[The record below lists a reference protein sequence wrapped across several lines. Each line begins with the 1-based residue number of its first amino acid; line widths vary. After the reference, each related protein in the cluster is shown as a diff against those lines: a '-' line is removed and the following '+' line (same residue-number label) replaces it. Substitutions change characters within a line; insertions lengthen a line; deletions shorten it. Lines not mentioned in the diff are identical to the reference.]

1 MSVLWLMGIVLILLI
16 LAYNTYGR
24 FVEKKLNINKET
36 KTPAH
41 THYDGVDYVPAKA
54 PVLLGHHFASIAGAA
69 PIVGPIIAATFGWV
83 PAILWILVGGI
94 FFGAVH
100 DFTSLIASVRHE
112 GRSIGEVIEKYIGFS
127 GKRLFTIFSFATL
140 ILVIGV
146 FTDIV
151 AKTFVSIPAVGLSSG
166 LFILL
171 AIVFGISIYRAKL
184 PLGPTS
190 LAGVLLLFGA
200 VWIGVSFGDSFGDL
214 ISGVAYSIFSGLE
227 NPIYIFWVVAI
238 LVYIFFAAITPVW
251 ILLQP
256 RDYLNSYLLYAMLGG
271 GVVGL
276 LFTGGEIQLQAYTG
290 FVDEKLGYMFPILF
304 VTIACGAI
312 SGFHSLVSSGT
323 TSKQLDKE
331 SDAKIVGYGGML
343 IEVLLAA
350 LALSTVAILMKSD
363 YSTTLSENGPV
374 YLFAHGL
381 GSFMATLGIP
391 TAAAI
396 TFTSLA
402 VSAFALTSLDTSTR
416 IARFMF
422 QEFFSKK
429 GKSTNVLLS
438 NRKIGTAVAV
448 VFGGMLTLSGQ
459 FSQIW
464 PIFGSANQLLAALAL
479 LTVSVWLYTQGK
491 KIWFTVIPMI
501 FMFTVTSSALV
512 ILIQKNIEQGNLIL
526 TLLGG
531 ILLILSLVLLSQ
543 GILTYKKLSHQTK
556 IQESKVGS

>member
-1 MSVLWLMGIVLILLI
+1 MSILWLMGIVLILLI

-24 FVEKKLNINKET
+24 FIEKKLGVNKDS

-41 THYDGVDYVPAKA
+41 TIPDGVDYVPAKA

-69 PIVGPIIAATFGWV
+69 PIVGPIIAATFGWL

-112 GRSIGEVIEKYIGFS
+112 GRSIGEVIEKYIGFN
-127 GKRLFTIFSFATL
+127 GKRLFTLFSFATL

-166 LFILL
+166 LFIFL
-171 AIVFGISIYRAKL
+171 AILFGLSIYRMKL
-184 PLGPTS
+184 PLAPLS
-190 LAGVLLLFGA
+190 LAGVALLFVA
-200 VWIGVSFGDSFGDL
+200 VWLGVSFSDEFGVL
-214 ISGVAYSIFSGLE
+214 IAGISNTIFSGLE
-227 NPIYIFWVVAI
+227 NPVYIFWVFAI
-238 LVYIFFAAITPVW
+238 MVYIFFAAITPVW

-256 RDYLNSYLLYAMLGG
+256 RDYLNSFLLYAMLAGG
-271 GVVGL
+271 IIGL
-276 LFTGGEIQLQAYTG
+276 LFTGGEIQLQAFTG

-323 TSKQLDKE
+323 TSKQLEKE
-331 SDAKIVGYGGML
+331 SDARIVGYGGML

-350 LALSTVAILMKSD
+350 LALSTVAILLKTD
-363 YSTTLSENGPV
+363 YTTSLSEHGPV
-374 YLFAHGL
+374 YIFAHGL
-381 GSFMATLGIP
+381 GSFMSTFGIP
-391 TAAAI
+391 VEAAI

-422 QEFFSKK
+422 QEFFTKH
-429 GKSTNVLLS
+429 GKSTNILLA
-438 NRKIGTAVAV
+438 NRKVGTAIAV
-448 VFGGMLTLSGQ
+448 ILGGMLTLSGQ

-479 LTVSVWLYTQGK
+479 LAVSVWLYTQGK
-491 KIWFTVIPMI
+491 NIWFTVIPMI
-501 FMFTVTSSALV
+501 FMFTVTSTALV
-512 ILIQKNIEQGNLIL
+512 LLIQKNLQVGNVIL
-526 TLLGG
+526 TILGAMLLV
-531 ILLILSLVLLSQ
+531 LSLILLSQ
-543 GILTYKKLSHQTK
+543 GFITYRNLSGQNK
-556 IQESKVGS
+556 IQESEIS

>member
-1 MSVLWLMGIVLILLI
+1 MGIVLILLI

-24 FVEKKLNINKET
+24 FVEKKLKIDKEA

-83 PAILWILVGGI
+83 PAILWILAGGI

-112 GRSIGEVIEKYIGFS
+112 GRSIGEVIEKYIGLN
-127 GKRLFTIFSFATL
+127 GKRLFTLFSFATL

-171 AIVFGISIYRAKL
+171 AILFGISIYRLKM
-184 PLGPTS
+184 PLGPMS

-200 VWIGVSFGDSFGDL
+200 VWLGVSFGDGFGEFV
-214 ISGVAYSIFSGLE
+214 SGIAQSIFSGLE
-227 NPIYIFWVVAI
+227 NPVYIFWVIAI
-238 LVYIFFAAITPVW
+238 LVYIFCAAITPVW

-271 GVVGL
+271 GVIGL
-276 LFTGGEIQLQAYTG
+276 LFTGGKIQLQAYTG
-290 FVDEKLGYMFPILF
+290 FVDDKLGYMFPILF

-331 SDAKIVGYGGML
+331 SDARIVGYGGML
-343 IEVLLAA
+343 IEVLLAS
-350 LALSTVAILMKSD
+350 LALSTVAILIKSD
-363 YSTTLSENGPV
+363 YSSTLSAHGPV

-381 GSFMATLGIP
+381 GSFMSTLGIP
-391 TAAAI
+391 SAAAI

-422 QEFFSKK
+422 QEFFSKQ
-429 GKSTNVLLS
+429 GRSTNILFA
-438 NRKIGTAVAV
+438 NRKMGTAVAV
-448 VFGGMLTLSGQ
+448 ILGGLLTLSGQ

-512 ILIQKNIEQGNLIL
+512 ILIQKNLGQGNLIL

-543 GILTYKKLSHQTK
+543 GILTYKNLSNQSK
-556 IQESKVGS
+556 IQANKVGS

>member
-69 PIVGPIIAATFGWV
+69 PIVGPIIAATFGWL
-83 PAILWILVGGI
+83 PAILWILIGGI

-127 GKRLFTIFSFATL
+127 GKRLFTLFSFATL

-171 AIVFGISIYRAKL
+171 AILFGISIYRLKM
-184 PLGPTS
+184 PLGPAS
-190 LAGVLLLFGA
+190 LAGVILLFGA
-200 VWIGVSFGDSFGDL
+200 VWIGVVFGDGFGNF
-214 ISGVAYSIFSGLE
+214 ISGIANLLFSGLE
-227 NPIYIFWVVAI
+227 NPVYVFWVMAI

-271 GVVGL
+271 GVLGL
-276 LFTGGEIQLQAYTG
+276 LATGGEIQLQAYTG

-331 SDAKIVGYGGML
+331 TDAKIVGYGGML

-350 LALSTVAILMKSD
+350 LALCTVAILIKSD
-363 YSTTLSENGPV
+363 YSTTLTEHGPV

-381 GSFMATLGIP
+381 GSFMSTLGIP

-422 QEFFSKK
+422 QEFFSKQ
-429 GKSTNVLLS
+429 GKSTNIILA
-438 NRKIGTAVAV
+438 NRKAGTIAAV
-448 VFGGMLTLSGQ
+448 VLGGMLTLSGQ

-501 FMFTVTSSALV
+501 FMFIVTSSALV
-512 ILIQKNIEQGNLIL
+512 ILIQKNMEQGNIIL
-526 TLLGG
+526 TLLGV

-543 GILTYKKLSHQTK
+543 GILTYKKLSKRTK
-556 IQESKVGS
+556 IQGSNIGS

>member
-1 MSVLWLMGIVLILLI
+1 MSVLWLMGIVLVLLI

-24 FVEKKLNINKET
+24 FIEKKLGVNKNV

-41 THYDGVDYVPAKA
+41 THQDGVDYVPAKA

-69 PIVGPIIAATFGWV
+69 PIVGPIIAATFGWL
-83 PAILWILVGGI
+83 PAIIWILAGGI
-94 FFGAVH
+94 FLGAVH

-112 GRSIGEVIEKYIGFS
+112 GRSIGEVIEKYIGLS

-151 AKTFVSIPAVGLSSG
+151 AKTFVSIPAVALSSG

-171 AIVFGISIYRAKL
+171 AILFGFSIYRMKL
-184 PLGPTS
+184 PLGPMS
-190 LAGVLLLFGA
+190 LVGVALLFGA
-200 VWIGVSFGDSFGDL
+200 VWIGVSFGDGFGNFISSISYSL
-214 ISGVAYSIFSGLE
+214 FSGVE
-227 NPIYIFWVVAI
+227 NPVYIFWVVAVLI
-238 LVYIFFAAITPVW
+238 YIFFAAITPVW

-271 GVVGL
+271 GIVGL

-290 FVDEKLGYMFPILF
+290 FVDEKLGHMFPILF

-323 TSKQLDKE
+323 TSKQLNKE
-331 SDAKIVGYGGML
+331 SDARIVGYGGML

-350 LALSTVAILMKSD
+350 LALSTVAILIKSD
-363 YSTTLSENGPV
+363 YTTTLGEHGPV
-374 YLFAHGL
+374 YIFAHGL
-381 GSFMATLGIP
+381 GSFMSTLGIP
-391 TAAAI
+391 VAAAV

-402 VSAFALTSLDTSTR
+402 VSAFALTSLDTCTR
-416 IARFMF
+416 ISRFMF
-422 QEFFSKK
+422 QEFFSRR
-429 GKSTNVLLS
+429 GESTNTMLA
-438 NRKIGTAVAV
+438 NRKVGTAVAV
-448 VFGGMLTLSGQ
+448 LLGGLLTLSGQ

-479 LTVSVWLYTQGK
+479 LAVSVWLYTSGK
-491 KIWFTVIPMI
+491 KIWYTVIPMI

-512 ILIQKNIEQGNLIL
+512 MLIQKNIEQGNIVL

-531 ILLILSLVLLSQ
+531 ILLILSLVLITQ
-543 GILTYKKLSHQTK
+543 GFLTYKNLSNQSK
-556 IQESKVGS
+556 IRERKIST